1 MLRKQRPY
9 TVNPRE
15 VREARAA
22 DRCRTLRPAPP
33 RPAPTWPHPQQH
45 WPGNQKTR
53 YETRLCG
60 FLTLRHWQSPLTF
73 PKLVLGARL
82 PALLA
87 AGGSWEAAP
96 GHLCE
101 PGSPA
106 PTWAASISQA
116 GPWLASSSRQN
127 ALPARDS
134 RFLPEL
140 IFLPSLLLTGCIHPT
155 AIEHDWFLFRLWPWP
170 LL

>member
-73 PKLVLGARL
+73 PKLVLGAPL

-140 IFLPSLLLTGCIHPT
+140 IFLP
-155 AIEHDWFLFRLWPWP
+155 FLASNRMHSPHSHRA
-170 LL
+170 